1 MFENIDPKK
10 FLEISYIFEKTP
22 PINSSL
28 FYLAI
33 FFGLCCIL
41 GLFFWIWSRRAPRP
55 FWQKYRIKVANLF
68 FYYGIIGLLLVL
80 ARWQGIPYLG
90 SRFFML
96 LELLIF
102 VIWGLSIIYFRL
114 IILPK
119 EIKEFER
126 KTQFEKYLP

>member
-1 MFENIDPKK
+1 MFPNTDFKK

-22 PINSSL
+22 PVNSSL
-28 FYLAI
+28 ILVAI
-33 FFGLCCIL
+33 FFGFCCIL
-41 GLFFWIWSRRAPRP
+41 GLFFWIGSRRDPRP
-55 FWQKYRIKVANLF
+55 FWQKYRAKLANLF
-68 FYYGIIGLLLVL
+68 FYYGVIGLLLVL

-102 VIWGLSIIYFRL
+102 VIWGLSIIYFRF